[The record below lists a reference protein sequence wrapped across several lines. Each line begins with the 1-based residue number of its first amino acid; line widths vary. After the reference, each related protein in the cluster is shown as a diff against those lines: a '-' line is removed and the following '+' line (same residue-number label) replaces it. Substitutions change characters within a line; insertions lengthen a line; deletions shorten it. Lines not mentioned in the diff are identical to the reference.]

1 MNTFLELLL
10 NGILLGG
17 VYALMACGLNLIF
30 GVMRVINFAHGE
42 FLTLGALATYSLC
55 VTFKL
60 PFWVAL
66 LVVPAVMA
74 VFGYAMQVTLIA
86 RVINAPMIMSLL
98 LTYALSTVLV
108 NIGLYVYGGGFK
120 GIPGLLTGSVKVLGI
135 GLSEARLVAFAVAI
149 GASAA
154 VFVFLKRSLFGKA
167 IRAVSQEPEI
177 ASISGI
183 SVVRVRNA
191 TFALGAAM
199 AGLAGVLLAPIY
211 AADPQ
216 MGSRFLI
223 KVFAVVVVGGMGSY
237 GGAIAGALL
246 LGVVEVMG
254 GYSLGQMAGSAAV
267 YLVMIAVLLIRPR
280 GLFGVGV
287 RA

>member
-1 MNTFLELLL
+1 MRILFELLL

-42 FLTLGALATYSLC
+42 FLTLGALATFSLC
-55 VTFKL
+55 VTLKL
-60 PFWVAL
+60 PFWAAL
-66 LVVPAVMA
+66 LLVPAAMA
-74 VFGYAMQVTLIA
+74 AFGYAMQVTLIA

-98 LTYALSTVLV
+98 LTYAVSTVLI
-108 NIGLYVYGGGFK
+108 NIGLYIYGGGFK
-120 GIPGLLTGSVKVLGI
+120 GIPGLLTGSVDVFGV
-135 GLSEARLVAFAVAI
+135 GLSQARLVAFAVALSVSL
-149 GASAA
+149 G
-154 VFVFLKRSLFGKA
+154 VFAFLKRSLFGKA

-199 AGLAGVLLAPIY
+199 AGLAGVLIAPIY

-216 MGSRFLI
+216 MGARFLI
-223 KVFAVVVVGGMGSY
+223 KIFAVIIIGGMGSY

-246 LGVVEVMG
+246 LGVVEVVG
-254 GYSLGQMAGSAAV
+254 GYSFGQMAGSAVV
-267 YLVMIAVLLIRPR
+267 YLVMIAVLLVRPR
-280 GLFGVGV
+280 GLFGVGL